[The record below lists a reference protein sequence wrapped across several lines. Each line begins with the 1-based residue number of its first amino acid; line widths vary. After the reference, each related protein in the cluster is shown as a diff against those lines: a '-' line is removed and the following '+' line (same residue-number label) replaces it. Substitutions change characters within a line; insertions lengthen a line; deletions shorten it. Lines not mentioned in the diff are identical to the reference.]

1 MYVAV
6 NKVTLQTGAWLY
18 GVHRTCAE
26 AATVSCRTN
35 HVTSKQLCRYT
46 ASMTVEKRANTGCS
60 HACIHNRMRPVLSES
75 AGEQTITLYKS
86 DQQQHI
92 MLNLS
97 GSVNIT

>member
-18 GVHRTCAE
+18 GVHRTCSE
-26 AATVSCRTN
+26 AAAVSCRTN
-35 HVTSKQLCRYT
+35 HVTTKQLCKYT
-46 ASMTVEKRANTGCS
+46 TSMTIQKRANRGCS
-60 HACIHNRMRPVLSES
+60 HACIHNRMRQVLSES
-75 AGEQTITLYKS
+75 AREQTITLYKS